1 MKKLIT
7 CVITVMTLIAGIMP
21 ARAATIDKISFASD
35 ADFSYEVNDGSNG
48 WIFEVSTDGT
58 VGKEYKAISTFQWN
72 GWFDTSSSALVQQA
86 QTNVRNSVW
95 VSRSFVAKYAG
106 IVNVSEISD
115 ATPSGMYF
123 KLLKNDEQI
132 FPSDGSDYV
141 VSEGKHFLTG
151 DNAIDIEVKPGDKI
165 RWCYFSPSNQSM
177 WTRQKAQYTK
187 VLLGITQET
196 SSIQVVLGEYADL
209 PYTVDTISVT
219 GVEVI
224 EPDIQFF
231 VTDSDI
237 TEAIN
242 GKVYGKKIGSTVVS
256 LLANG
261 IYYDFLV
268 EVIMQPSEAELS
280 NLLFERT
287 DNAVTIKADIKKGEI
302 GEEESATV
310 IAALI
315 DDNGYVHDYQ
325 CIVCSLEE
333 TEQNIVFEPIE
344 IPTDFSGSIKLFV
357 WNSIEEMHSLYRT
370 DLAGGSYEV

>member
-106 IVNVSEISD
+106 TINVSEVSD

-151 DNAIDIEVKPGDKI
+151 DNTINIEVKPGDKI

-224 EPDIQFF
+224 EPDIQ
-231 VTDSDI
+231 VLA
-237 TEAIN
+237 TENEYIDVIEK
-242 GKVYGKKIGSTVVS
+242 KVYGKKIGSTVVS

-268 EVIMQPSEAELS
+268 EVIMPPSEAELL
-280 NLLFERT
+280 NVTFEKIG
-287 DNAVTIKADIKKGEI
+287 NAVTIKADIKKGEI
-302 GEEESATV
+302 GDEDSATV
-310 IAALI
+310 IAALV
-315 DDNGYVHDYQ
+315 DNNGYVYDYQ
-325 CIVCSLEE
+325 CIVCDLEE
-333 TEQNIVFEPIE
+333 TAQNINFEQVE
-344 IPTDFSGSIKLFV
+344 ILENFSGSIKLFV